1 LGALTCAF
9 LVGPWTGRDTV
20 QYTIAGVLIGVG
32 VVLWLVTV
40 LINRAT
46 GVKAAA
52 PTLETVGTGG
62 PVN

>member
-1 LGALTCAF
+1 
-9 LVGPWTGRDTV
+9 V

-32 VVLWLVTV
+32 VLLWLVTV

>member
-1 LGALTCAF
+1 
-9 LVGPWTGRDTV
+9 V

-32 VVLWLVTV
+32 VLLWLVTV

-46 GVKAAA
+46 GVRATP
-52 PTLETVGTGG
+52 PTLETVGTSG

>member
-1 LGALTCAF
+1 MFDIVLTLVVTAL
-9 LVGPWTGRDTV
+9 P
-20 QYTIAGVLIGVG
+20 VL
-32 VVLWLVTV
+32 LWLVTV

-52 PTLETVGTGG
+52 PTLETVGTSG

>member
-1 LGALTCAF
+1 
-9 LVGPWTGRDTV
+9 
-20 QYTIAGVLIGVG
+20 
-32 VVLWLVTV
+32 

-52 PTLETVGTGG
+52 PTLETVGTSG

>member
-1 LGALTCAF
+1 
-9 LVGPWTGRDTV
+9 V

-32 VVLWLVTV
+32 VLLWLVTV

-46 GVKAAA
+46 GVKAAV
-52 PTLETVGTGG
+52 PTLETVGTSG